1 MTSTTV
7 TNNVHTAQAP
17 TAELSWDAIMAGQFT
32 TSPARQLFE
41 QTVIARAASAKAALP
56 GEGARIDRGRDLVL
70 ANRVIPKADGSFV
83 VHSTS
88 ERGKS
93 YPVTDSACTCPDADK
108 APGGRCKHVLATW
121 IWRKSR
127 SAIAGQP
134 LPQEPPALDGRSQG
148 PASSNGHTAPQ
159 EAPGQAI
166 APQGDSQAA
175 QEAPPSTIAPQP
187 LPEVVKGQDDPQATP
202 QACPLPEAAASM
214 NCYLDIAGYKVQ
226 VTLRGSDEH
235 QVLARL
241 EALLKRFP
249 APPPT
254 ATPAATAA
262 STKPAEPQVPE
273 GWCRLHDQQM
283 QHWPGK
289 DGRKAWWSHR
299 LPNGEWCKGR

>member
-1 MTSTTV
+1 MEPGLTGFLKGFSDTSLKLLTL
-7 TNNVHTAQAP
+7 QR
-17 TAELSWDAIMAGQFT
+17 LRDQ
-32 TSPARQLFE
+32 Q
-41 QTVIARAASAKAALP
+41 IAREDYQKEQIKLLKQKY
-56 GEGARIDRGRDLVL
+56 EG
-70 ANRVIPKADGSFV
+70 
-83 VHSTS
+83 
-88 ERGKS
+88 
-93 YPVTDSACTCPDADK
+93 DK
-108 APGGRCKHVLATW
+108 ATRVLREQVLDQQLKKLLADNQRAAEFAKGRQDLL
-121 IWRKSR
+121 
-127 SAIAGQP
+127 QQ
-134 LPQEPPALDGRSQG
+134 LEPAPALDGRSQG